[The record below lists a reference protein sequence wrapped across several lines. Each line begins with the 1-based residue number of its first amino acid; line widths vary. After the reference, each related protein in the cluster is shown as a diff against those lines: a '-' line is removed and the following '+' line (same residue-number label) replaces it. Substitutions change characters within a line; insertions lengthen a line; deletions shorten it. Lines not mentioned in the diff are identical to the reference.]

1 MAKSNIKVG
10 ITDDHT
16 LMREGLANIID
27 SMPEF
32 NVMMQASDGED
43 LCNQLEETGEWPD
56 VMLLDINM
64 PVMDGYKTMA
74 IVNEK
79 YPDIKVIALS
89 MYDNE
94 FTIIQMFRL
103 GARGFVEKGKSS
115 EVLRQALLTVYNG
128 GFFHEGEFTENILAK
143 LQSGESL
150 KGITPREREFLGW
163 CCTELNYREIAD
175 KMDVSERTAHGYRDI
190 LFEKLN
196 LKTRTGLVIYALK
209 AGIVTG

>member
-1 MAKSNIKVG
+1 MKDPEINIG
-10 ITDDHT
+10 IVDDHT
-16 LMREGLANIID
+16 MLRDGLANII
-27 SMPEF
+27 SGIPGF
-32 NVMMQASDGED
+32 NVILQAGNGEE
-43 LCNQLEETGEWPD
+43 LCNQLKETKALPD
-56 VMLLDINM
+56 VLLLDINM
-64 PVMDGYKTMA
+64 PVMDGYQTMT
-74 IVNEK
+74 VLSEE
-79 YPDIKVIALS
+79 YPSIKVIALS

-115 EVLRQALLTVYNG
+115 DVLRAAILTVYEG
-128 GFFHEGEFTENILAK
+128 GFFQEGEFTENILVK

-150 KGITPREREFLGW
+150 KGITPREREFLTW
-163 CCTELNYREIAD
+163 CCTELTYKEIAD
-175 KMDVSERTAHGYRDI
+175 RMAISERTAHGYRDM